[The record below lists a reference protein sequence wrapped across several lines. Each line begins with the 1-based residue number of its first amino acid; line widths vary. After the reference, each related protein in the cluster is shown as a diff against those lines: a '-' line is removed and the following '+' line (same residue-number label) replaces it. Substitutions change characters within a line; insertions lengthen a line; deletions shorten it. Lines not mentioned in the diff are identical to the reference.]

1 MSGTEDKVKEF
12 GTKIITSLA
21 LSAIDVEILKK
32 KVEADEKRET
42 IFDQLEKGY
51 QSDALTAYNKS
62 QVDKRLVKAMLIP
75 RTGEVTSSI
84 EFMFNP
90 KEFNLMHKIQLE
102 NMNGSRTVRGLPK
115 VNYGFVE
122 PRTINLQGLI
132 FDTYEQRTS
141 VLTKLQPLLD
151 AFDFSKFYDPFTSQK
166 TGDKEYKERILNVS
180 MGTEVKNIISNV
192 SGVDVVGMDEYGAEN
207 LAKQPLKLRRPP
219 VYYFIWGEKNYM
231 CCMIENA
238 NFKLMMFLPDGT
250 PVRASVDISLREVD
264 LGVASRAYSPREKS
278 LKSGQ

>member
-1 MSGTEDKVKEF
+1 MSNNNERLDKVKKMAKGAF
-12 GTKIITSLA
+12 LA
-21 LSAIDVEILKK
+21 GAEIKILKDANK
-32 KVEADEKRET
+32 KDKQREEQ
-42 IFDQLEKGY
+42 FAALEN
-51 QSDALTAYNKS
+51 QSQKTALNTYKS
-62 QVDKRLVKAMLIP
+62 LQVDKRLVKAMLIP
-75 RTGEVTSSI
+75 RTGEVTSNI

-132 FDTYEQRTS
+132 FDTYEQRIS
-141 VLTKLQPLLD
+141 VLKKLQPLLD
-151 AFDFSKFYDPFTSQK
+151 AFDFSKFFDPFKNQN
-166 TGDKEYKERILNVS
+166 GYQERLNKVS
-180 MGTEVKNIISNV
+180 IANGALDSLSN
-192 SGVDVVGMDEYGAEN
+192 DVGIKALDTQEYGSESLSQQALE
-207 LAKQPLKLRRPP
+207 LKRPP

-264 LGVASRAYSPREKS
+264 LGVASRAYSKRQKFITA
-278 LKSGQ
+278 GQ